1 MLDEHLE
8 STESAWLNDWAGST
22 HVLLKLAIPDR
33 QAHGFA
39 HLLLILPLVL
49 GIRSFHIHLWF

>member
-1 MLDEHLE
+1 MLDEHRE

-49 GIRSFHIHLWF
+49 GIRSFHVHL